1 MYTDELLLKARKT
14 ATETCV
20 PDLAAI
26 LLLAARVLHVYRERP
41 ITASITTMAILPNY
55 DGSGAGVTWQH
66 PIITHYYP
74 SNQWWSAPIC
84 FL

>member
-1 MYTDELLLKARKT
+1 M
-14 ATETCV
+14 

-55 DGSGAGVTWQH
+55 DGSGAGVTWQR

-74 SNQWWSAPIC
+74 SNQVVCSNLLFSNQIHNFQQLHWIV
-84 FL
+84 